1 MISKLPIEE
10 KKPLVDEVTVEEP
23 VEEAIPVAEP
33 KKEEE
38 KSTDEQAGNI
48 GLAPSI

>member
-1 MISKLPIEE
+1 MVNVRL
-10 KKPLVDEVTVEEP
+10 KKKKSLVDEVTVDEP